1 MSRRVARLL
10 ALALVL
16 CLLAPAGAR
25 AETLPLP
32 GNLTDL
38 NSDEGEKFFLESS
51 ALAAYFPIADNFVT
65 QKTQAYCGV
74 ASIVMVLNA
83 VGAPAPTTPEY
94 QPYHVFTQDN
104 VLDESSD
111 AILPRDV
118 LARQGMTLDQLGGL
132 LALHPV
138 AVDVRHAADG
148 GLDAFRAAAR
158 DYLAAKDH
166 FVIVNYLRKAIGQ
179 QTGGHISP
187 LAAYDAKVDRFL
199 ILDVARYK
207 YPPVWVKA
215 SDLFDAMNT
224 TDAANDN
231 KTRGYVL
238 VAKTAAAATPAAAT
252 PAAATP
258 AAATPAP
265 AQ

>member
-1 MSRRVARLL
+1 MTRRLSLL
-10 ALALVL
+10 SACAL
-16 CLLAPAGAR
+16 CLFAFAAR

-32 GNLTDL
+32 ANLTDL
-38 NSDEGEKFFLESS
+38 NSEQGEKYLLESH
-51 ALAAYFPIADNFVT
+51 ALKAYFPISSNFVT

-83 VGAPAPTTPEY
+83 LGAPAPTTPEY
-94 QPYHVFTQDN
+94 MPYHTFTQDN
-104 VLDESSD
+104 LLNDETD
-111 AILPRDV
+111 AVLPRDV

-132 LALHPV
+132 VSLHHPV
-138 AVDVRHAADG
+138 TIEVRHAADG

-158 DYLAAKDH
+158 DYLGQKDRY
-166 FVIVNYLRKAIGQ
+166 VIVNYLRKALGQ
-179 QTGGHISP
+179 EIGGHISP
-187 LAAYDAKVDRFL
+187 LAAYDSETDRFL

-224 TDAANDN
+224 PDPSNGG

-238 VAKTAAAATPAAAT
+238 LAKSEAAA
-252 PAAATP
+252 
-258 AAATPAP
+258 
-265 AQ
+265 Q

>member
-1 MSRRVARLL
+1 MMPGRFFQYL
-10 ALALVL
+10 ALALAL
-16 CLLAPAGAR
+16 CLLAPNLLAPA
-25 AETLPLP
+25 AHSETLPLP

-38 NSDEGEKFFLESS
+38 SSDEGEKFFLESS

-83 VGAPAPTTPEY
+83 VGAPAPSTPEY

-104 VLDESSD
+104 VLDERTE
-111 AILPRDV
+111 AVLPQAV

-138 AVDVRHAADG
+138 TVEVHHAADG

-158 DYLAAKDH
+158 DYLAAKDR

-224 TDAANDN
+224 TDASNDN

-238 VAKTAAAATPAAAT
+238 IAKS
-252 PAAATP
+252 

-265 AQ
+265 VQ